1 MKGFNIH
8 FFQIFFIVIIT
19 QLIESIDE
27 YLNKLLP
34 FNYHFSIMIAH
45 E

>member
-1 MKGFNIH
+1 MKDLNIH
-8 FFQIFFIVIIT
+8 FFQISFIVIIT

-27 YLNKLLP
+27 YFNKLLP
-34 FNYHFSIMIAH
+34 FKYHFSIKIAH